1 MTELKPCPFCK
12 SGGDPRPSADDWGHK
27 IIRCEYCGATAPGA
41 QWNNRPTTGR
51 ARDLYEKRGLKELT
65 EEQKTSNLEH
75 NTGIEA
81 RTAPALPEGYRE
93 DEDGD
98 LWTDEEVMPTALAYM
113 EEDGSLAF
121 NFTNYN
127 ASESAALIIWLQ
139 RGAR

>member
-81 RTAPALPEGYRE
+81 RPAPELPEGYRADGDIGLIAPNGNRFYMCDLE
-93 DEDGD
+93 DETFWNLTREDV
-98 LWTDEEVMPTALAYM
+98 LALA
-113 EEDGSLAF
+113 AF
-121 NFTNYN
+121 
-127 ASESAALIIWLQ
+127 LQ
-139 RGAR
+139 GAR